1 VNALVLSINR
11 RERRWWEI
19 CQKSLVLSQS
29 GKDSVR
35 FSFNFLGWFSFRF
48 RKIHM
53 YTRRCITN
61 VKATGFIA
69 VAIQISQIYNERGVG
84 WVLSESLL
92 IKVAMIGF
100 LSPPFLWQIDRP
112 VEGCVLFP
120 CKRNQW
126 INVIK
131 WHQTWQEVACMCLKM
146 GYYHIMLDQNVHNL
160 TANQNEDCPILRQ
173 AFNNP
178 VSCFE
183 STRSYCCTQSVFIG
197 RFSARRYCLATC

>member
-1 VNALVLSINR
+1 MGKSARNH
-11 RERRWWEI
+11 W
-19 CQKSLVLSQS
+19 SLVLSQS

-53 YTRRCITN
+53 HTRRCITN

-69 VAIQISQIYNERGVG
+69 VAIQISQIYNERWVG
-84 WVLSESLL
+84 WVLSESFL

-100 LSPPFLWQIDRP
+100 LSPPLLWQIDRP

-126 INVIK
+126 IMSLNGTRPDKKSLACVWK
-131 WHQTWQEVACMCLKM
+131 WDVTTPCW
-146 GYYHIMLDQNVHNL
+146 
-160 TANQNEDCPILRQ
+160 
-173 AFNNP
+173 
-178 VSCFE
+178 
-183 STRSYCCTQSVFIG
+183 TRMFTI
-197 RFSARRYCLATC
+197 